1 MRGVLA
7 FFLFVLLLTVGCAA
21 PAPPAQ
27 AELDPQKQE
36 LAETVQ
42 KYSWS
47 NNWME
52 NHPIL
57 GGSTVVSLLILYAMA
72 MSLGSLGH

>member
-1 MRGVLA
+1 MRGVLV
-7 FFLFVLLLTVGCAA
+7 FFVFVVVFTAGCATT
-21 PAPPAQ
+21 AQ

-52 NHPIL
+52 NYPIVN
-57 GGSTVVSLLILYAMA
+57 GTVVVSLLILGKMA
-72 MSLGSLGH
+72 LVLP